1 MLEGRTAYEGG
12 GLTLTEKNLRLAVDI
27 GGTFVDAIE
36 LDTGTGEFRFEK
48 ASTTPQN
55 PSDGVLNAIAAL
67 KTPLGQTALFTHG
80 TTLGLNAVL
89 ERRGAEV
96 GIITNE
102 GFRDIFLIGRANVP
116 DAHMYDFRY
125 ARPEPLVRRRR
136 IAGVKG
142 RIDYKGRVVDE
153 LDEAGVVDAARH
165 LIDEHQ
171 VEAIAICFLFSFLD
185 PSFERRAQE
194 LVRNAFPQIRI
205 SISSDIARE
214 HREYERTSTTVLD
227 AYIRPIFER
236 YIDELEARMR
246 EQTFDGRFLIMRS
259 GGGAMTA
266 DAAKK
271 SPTNTVL
278 SGPAGGIAGG
288 AFLGEA
294 LVRKDLIT
302 FDVGG
307 TSLDV
312 CLIEDGRA
320 AAAFE
325 ASLENH
331 PLLIPI
337 YDIRTI
343 GAGGGSIAWLDSG
356 LLNVGPQSAGAEPGP
371 ICYGRGGTQPTVTD
385 ACLVLGYIDPD
396 AFLAGT
402 MRLDVGGAT
411 RGLNTMIAEP
421 MSVSPEAA
429 AGGILDILMAKTVG
443 AVRQITVERGRDPRE
458 SALLAFGGAGP
469 LFGPMCGHEM
479 DLKEV
484 IIPNAPSGFSAW
496 GMLSADVVDD
506 FSRTHIAL
514 IAEVTPESL
523 GVTFAEIEK
532 EAAESLRLQDVK
544 DGQAM
549 LLRQLELRYL
559 GQEHALPIDVG
570 ATIDIDA
577 IMKSFGD
584 QHEARYGHQMVAPV
598 QILTIRIRAVGNTSK
613 PTLREL
619 PARGVGQSAPRPGTR
634 QAYCFTT
641 RKIVGFAT
649 YQRADLAPGDIV
661 TGPALIDEGTS
672 VTVMHTGQTL
682 SVDLYGHLIIAMA
695 G

>member
-1 MLEGRTAYEGG
+1 MLEGRTADDGG
-12 GLTLTEKNLRLAVDI
+12 GLVLSEKKLRLAVDI

-36 LDTGTGEFRFEK
+36 LDTGTGQFRFEK
-48 ASTTPQN
+48 ASTTPRN
-55 PSDGVLNAIAAL
+55 PSDGVLNAVAKL
-67 KTPLGQTALFTHG
+67 KTPLDQTALFTHG

-89 ERRGAEV
+89 ERRGAKV

-116 DAHMYDFRY
+116 DAHMYDFKY
-125 ARPEPLVRRRR
+125 ARPEPLVRRRC

-142 RIDYKGRVVDE
+142 RLDYKGRVVDE
-153 LDEAGVVDAARH
+153 LDEAGVVAAAKH
-165 LIDEHQ
+165 LIEEHQ
-171 VEAIAICFLFSFLD
+171 VEAIAICFLFAYID
-185 PSFERRAQE
+185 PTFERRAQE
-194 LVRNAFPQIRI
+194 LVRAAFPDVRV

-236 YIDELEARMR
+236 YIDELETRMR
-246 EQTFDGRFLIMRS
+246 DQAFDGRFLIMRS

-266 DAAKK
+266 DAAKQ

-288 AFLGEA
+288 AFLGQA
-294 LVRKDLIT
+294 LDRHDLIT

-325 ASLENH
+325 ATLENH

-343 GAGGGSIAWLDSG
+343 GAGGGSIAWLDAG

-385 ACLVLGYIDPD
+385 ACLVLGYIDPE
-396 AFLAGT
+396 AFLGGT
-402 MRLDVGGAT
+402 MRLDDAGAAS
-411 RGLNTMIAEP
+411 GLKTAIAEP
-421 MSVSPEAA
+421 MSVAPEAA
-429 AGGILDILMAKTVG
+429 AAGILDILMAKTVG

-514 IAEVTPESL
+514 LDEVTPKNL
-523 GVTFAEIEK
+523 AAIFAEIEK
-532 EAAESLRLQDVK
+532 GAAQSLHQQGVP
-544 DGQAM
+544 DGQAV

-559 GQEHALPIDVG
+559 GQEHALPVDVG
-570 ATIDIDA
+570 GTIDITA
-577 IMKSFGD
+577 IVQGFGD
-584 QHEARYGHQMVAPV
+584 QHEARYGHRMDAPV
-598 QILTIRIRAVGNTSK
+598 QILNIRIRAVGNTTK
-613 PTLREL
+613 PNLPEL
-619 PARGVGQSAPRPGTR
+619 AKRSVGQAMPAPGSRR
-634 QAYCFTT
+634 AYCFTSRKMTDFGTYT
-641 RKIVGFAT
+641 RS
-649 YQRADLAPGDIV
+649 DLAPGDTIK
-661 TGPALIDEGTS
+661 GPALIDEGTS

-682 SVDLYGHLIIAMA
+682 EVDRYGHLIITLA